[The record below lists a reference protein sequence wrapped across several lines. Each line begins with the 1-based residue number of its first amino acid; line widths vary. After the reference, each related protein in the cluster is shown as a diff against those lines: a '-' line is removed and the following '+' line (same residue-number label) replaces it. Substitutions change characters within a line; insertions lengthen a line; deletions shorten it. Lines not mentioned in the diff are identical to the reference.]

1 MIVQAPPLGGELGGD
16 SVEVEGCYFV
26 DFMPELH
33 TEFRFGEDWTILPL
47 RGSFDLSLDGIIQ
60 FIRDESD
67 DFVDGIVIP
76 FRDVIED
83 ETNSLIRWVIKTLD
97 VLDDGQGK

>member
-47 RGSFDLSLDGIIQ
+47 RGSFDFLFDGIIQ

-76 FRDVIED
+76 FRDMIED
-83 ETNSLIRWVIKTLD
+83 QW
-97 VLDDGQGK
+97 QG